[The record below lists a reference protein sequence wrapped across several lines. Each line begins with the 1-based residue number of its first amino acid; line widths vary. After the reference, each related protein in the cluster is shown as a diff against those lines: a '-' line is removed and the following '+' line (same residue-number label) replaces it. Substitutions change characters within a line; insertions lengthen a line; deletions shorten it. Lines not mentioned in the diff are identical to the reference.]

1 MFDPGQTKP
10 YVPEVST
17 SIHISVC
24 LFSRSLLLLSSEV
37 NNGEIPNLRANHMQ
51 PSEAADQDT
60 LLISN
65 VDSCLSV
72 YTGLEVEADFIGKVP

>member
-1 MFDPGQTKP
+1 
-10 YVPEVST
+10 
-17 SIHISVC
+17 
-24 LFSRSLLLLSSEV
+24 
-37 NNGEIPNLRANHMQ
+37 MQ